1 MQLVIGHIFSI
12 SIYPDIGGGEQL
24 LPFPRKITN
33 ADQGTF
39 QKFILDV
46 SNQRLV
52 DGVFV
57 QFLHE
62 VALLMMKT

>member
-1 MQLVIGHIFSI
+1 MQLVIGHIFRI
-12 SIYPDIGGGEQL
+12 SIYPDIGEGKQL
-24 LPFPRKITN
+24 LPLPRTIAN

-52 DGVFV
+52 NGVFV